1 MERHFP
7 LVVNFMFT
15 VILWNTHM
23 SVLFITPLSTVLHH
37 QALIWCII
45 LLVLSI
51 LPKKKDLRRKE
62 DITGMLD
69 GNITEGSLIEVVA
82 SIEPFGYSVA
92 VLSSTIR
99 HNPVKK
105 LAVTDL

>member
-1 MERHFP
+1 M
-7 LVVNFMFT
+7 
-15 VILWNTHM
+15 
-23 SVLFITPLSTVLHH
+23 
-37 QALIWCII
+37 
-45 LLVLSI
+45 
-51 LPKKKDLRRKE
+51 KKKDLRREE

-99 HNPVKK
+99 PNPVKK

>member
-1 MERHFP
+1 
-7 LVVNFMFT
+7 
-15 VILWNTHM
+15 M